1 MFKEK
6 LHKKLAS
13 ALLENGFEEPK
24 ELQKKCIPKING
36 GADVIAIGPNG
47 SGKSLRL

>member
-6 LHKKLAS
+6 LHKKLSS

-24 ELQKKCIPKING
+24 ELQKKCIPKI
-36 GADVIAIGPNG
+36 
-47 SGKSLRL
+47 KSKVKELFCK